1 MKNGIFTEAIT
12 LPSKIRNCYLDGFVF
27 KSGVIHDSR
36 TYRTYNIFCDTPT
49 WRSHFGSGRQLWSSN
64 QRLRK
69 KMRNVDHSTHH
80 FGVPTFI
87 SLLVY
92 IFACIH
98 IYIYGIFGVYIYGIY
113 GVYIYMVYMVYMVF
127 MLSLS
132 LQKDINI
139 EKRSH
144 HQKRR
149 GAASEGIRLS
159 GTSEPWLPWYQP
171 CGNGKKW

>member
-12 LPSKIRNCYLDGFVF
+12 LPSKIQNCYLEGFVF

-49 WRSHFGSGRQLWSSN
+49 CVALAFW
-64 QRLRK
+64 QRKTTLVFKSEAQK

-80 FGVPTFI
+80 FWVPTFI

-92 IFACIH
+92 IFACIYIH
-98 IYIYGIFGVYIYGIY
+98 IYIYGIFGVYIW
-113 GVYIYMVYMVYMVF
+113 YILYMVYMVF

-139 EKRSH
+139 EKSSH

-159 GTSEPWLPWYQP
+159 GTSRAMAAMVSAM
-171 CGNGKKW
+171 CGKKW

>member
-69 KMRNVDHSTHH
+69 KMRNVDHSTHD

-98 IYIYGIFGVYIYGIY
+98 IYMVYL
-113 GVYIYMVYMVYMVF
+113 VYIYMVYMVY
-127 MLSLS
+127 
-132 LQKDINI
+132 IYI
-139 EKRSH
+139 Y
-144 HQKRR
+144 
-149 GAASEGIRLS
+149 GIY
-159 GTSEPWLPWYQP
+159 GIYVITEPPK
-171 CGNGKKW
+171 GH